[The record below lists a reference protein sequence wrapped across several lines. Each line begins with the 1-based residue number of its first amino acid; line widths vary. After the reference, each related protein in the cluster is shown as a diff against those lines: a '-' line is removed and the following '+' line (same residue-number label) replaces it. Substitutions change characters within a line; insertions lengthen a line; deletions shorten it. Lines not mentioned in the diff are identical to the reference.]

1 MVNSFRL
8 CFTDKKYGKICPTWE
23 HNCTMEMFVLTLMP
37 FHALTDAMC
46 MEKTV
51 GVCSLY
57 PLLEHIKQQCEA
69 PVAGDLITEELAKTA
84 KQIRTQ
90 IWDYIIER

>member
-1 MVNSFRL
+1 
-8 CFTDKKYGKICPTWE
+8 
-23 HNCTMEMFVLTLMP
+23 MFVLTLMP